1 MDLIA
6 LLTGDSARYPPCP
19 GIVGHQHNEPAS
31 ETYECRERC
40 AFGTPFFFVDLDND
54 VLTFFENLLDVD
66 SFSRIGLFQE
76 VLSGYLFQRQKAVAL
91 RVVIYEGG
99 IETRLNAGNFT
110 LVDVCFFLFS

>member
-40 AFGTPFFFVDLDND
+40 TFGTPFFFVDLDND
-54 VLTFFENLLDVD
+54 VLTFFENLLDD
-66 SFSRIGLFQE
+66 TGTERFFGPGAPF
-76 VLSGYLFQRQKAVAL
+76 GAFGGA
-91 RVVIYEGG
+91 RV
-99 IETRLNAGNFT
+99 NF
-110 LVDVCFFLFS
+110 